1 MRMYM
6 SYDDEVTWDEVK
18 TIKEMLDIAYKNDN
32 REFILKLQDSDNEF
46 ITLSS
51 DDIYATYLKEK
62 EKEAE

>member
-1 MRMYM
+1 MKMWM

-46 ITLSS
+46 ITVSS
-51 DDIYATYLKEK
+51 DDIYATYLKENKK
-62 EKEAE
+62 ESE

>member
-1 MRMYM
+1 MKMYM

-32 REFILKLQDSDNEF
+32 REFILKLQDSENEF

-51 DDIYATYLKEK
+51 DDIYATYLKENKK
-62 EKEAE
+62 EDE

>member
-1 MRMYM
+1 MKMYM

-32 REFILKLQDSDNEF
+32 REFILKLQDSENEF

-51 DDIYATYLKEK
+51 DDIYATYLKENK
-62 EKEAE
+62 KEAE

>member
-1 MRMYM
+1 MKMYM

-32 REFILKLQDSDNEF
+32 REFILKLQDSENEF

-51 DDIYATYLKEK
+51 DDIYATYLKESKK
-62 EKEAE
+62 ETE